1 MPSTKLVRRVTA
13 TVLTGLALATTATVA
28 SAGTASAST
37 QAVAT
42 LCNVN
47 QDTWVRILPGFSGVI
62 GTIPA
67 GGGFRIDGTTPAY
80 ADGLWWWYGHG
91 NGWVRSG
98 WVPEQNLT
106 NCH

>member
-1 MPSTKLVRRVTA
+1 MTA
-13 TVLTGLALATTATVA
+13 AVLAGLALATTATVA
-28 SAGTASAST
+28 SAGTASAS
-37 QAVAT
+37 ASAAAT

-47 QDTWVRILPGFSGVI
+47 QNTWVRILPGFSGVI

-67 GGGFRIDGTTPAY
+67 GGGFRIDGATPAY

-91 NGWVRSG
+91 SDWVRSG
-98 WVPEQNLT
+98 WVPDQNLT